1 MVILIL
7 LVIMF
12 ISYNGY
18 IYFKYGLLPSISDS
32 YYLLLKTNKEF
43 LFNVFIWFISVG
55 FILSASNVMFIVGC
69 FLLLGVST
77 APLFK
82 NSNIQKYIH
91 SVGAIGGIFIALLS
105 LALYNGLY
113 LPISIVLLFTISAT
127 VFKMKNK
134 TYWIEIVSFLTV
146 IISLFFV

>member
-18 IYFKYGLLPSISDS
+18 IYFKYGFLPSISDS
-32 YYLLLKTNKEF
+32 YYLLFKTNKEF
-43 LFNVFIWFISVG
+43 IFNIFIWVISVC
-55 FILSASNVMFIVGC
+55 FILSSPNDMFIVGC

-82 NSNIQKYIH
+82 NNDIQKYIH